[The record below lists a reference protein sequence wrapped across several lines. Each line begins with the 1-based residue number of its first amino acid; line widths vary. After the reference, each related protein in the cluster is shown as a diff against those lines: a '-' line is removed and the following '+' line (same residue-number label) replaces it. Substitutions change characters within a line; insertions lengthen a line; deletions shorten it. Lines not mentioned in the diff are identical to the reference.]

1 MTQRIFDADPASAF
15 ADHHAQC
22 RARLQ
27 ALAVRVN
34 HHAVVAIAGVGRL
47 DEQHGFERW
56 FLVRRL
62 LEFGDTLV
70 QQPLIVQRNAE
81 QGAVR
86 NIMQGTAHAFLLAV
100 AGQRMTAPWDIH

>member
-1 MTQRIFDADPASAF
+1 MFQRILDADPAGAF
-15 ADHHAQC
+15 ADHHTQC

-27 ALAVRVN
+27 AFTLRMNHGAVM
-34 HHAVVAIAGVGRL
+34 AIAGIGRL
-47 DEQHGFERW
+47 DEQHRLDRR

-62 LEFGDTLV
+62 LEFGDSLV

-100 AGQRMTAPWDIH
+100 AEQ